1 MSRSHRSS
9 PGGLVKLPNSS
20 SDFSVFST
28 NGEQLTGD
36 LTGYNEL
43 AHEFDR
49 KRIVLYCEVSA
60 DAIVLGT
67 RLMVQI
73 IGGREE
79 RAIFIRKYA
88 VSGPFFTGDFIN
100 RFYDDA
106 RARVENLDQIKYRV
120 IGLITDGD
128 LPIRDRSTSLSFL
141 PALTGKL
148 LIREPVRIKIGDL
161 SLSFGVVRTII
172 KTLNEKNIHEYKI
185 AIAQY
190 PVDIDILISPHVPD
204 PDLEIPDSGQEKVQP
219 VFKKKEPVFRAV
231 SEIYDRQ
238 RTTLFKTGSQD
249 PETVS
254 RTLKNALLSSDLFNG
269 ILRAHPEDTRDIL
282 DLYRDDPGLLYL
294 VLEKIF
300 TCNKTLDGVPQDIIA
315 LAVSHRI
322 ASVTDPGS
330 DDTGRELLRI
340 GYTTS
345 GNEDLK
351 SRISQYL
358 ISHGIFEDYLIVD
371 LFEKSVKSADAQLLQ
386 SVVEN
391 PAFTPDNLQTLKK
404 HISSYP
410 FGQDQVLAF
419 IEALLASS
427 FEKEPKSKGHRIYR
441 EIIRRYLDLGFNT
454 RKLNLVQE
462 RYGRPWD
469 PLPRPA
475 GSDKKILIIMVI
487 AIIALIGL
495 AFLYFGLFPF
505 TPGSEPAFNG
515 SNGTNVTPDASVNT
529 GMPIQPVNSSG
540 GMGNQTGLT
549 EVNRSPTMGTVPS
562 VTPAPGELPVAPAN
576 ASVTGQNNFS

>member
-1 MSRSHRSS
+1 MNRSHRSS
-9 PGGLVKLPNSS
+9 PGGLVKLPSSS

-28 NGEQLTGD
+28 NGDQLTGD

-60 DAIVLGT
+60 AAIVLGT

-79 RAIFIRKYA
+79 RAIYFGKYA
-88 VSGPFFTGDFIN
+88 IAEPFFKGDFIN

-106 RARVENLDQIKYRV
+106 RARVEHLDQIKYRV
-120 IGLITDGD
+120 LGLINEGD
-128 LPIRDRSTSLSFL
+128 LPIRERSTSLSFI
-141 PALTGKL
+141 PAITGKL
-148 LIREPVRIKIGDL
+148 LIREPVRIKTGDL
-161 SLSFGVVRTII
+161 SLSLGVVRTII
-172 KTLNEKNIHEYKI
+172 KTLKEKNIQNYKI

-204 PDLEIPDSGQEKVQP
+204 PDLEIPDSGPEKVQP

-238 RTTLFKTGSQD
+238 RTTLFKIGSQD

-282 DLYRDDPGLLYL
+282 DLYRGDPGLLYVIL
-294 VLEKIF
+294 KKIY
-300 TCNKTLDGVPQDIIA
+300 TVSKTLDGVPQEIIA
-315 LAVSHRI
+315 LAVSHII
-322 ASVTDPGS
+322 ASGTDPGS
-330 DDTGRELLRI
+330 DEAGRVLLKT

-345 GNEDLK
+345 ENEDLK
-351 SRISQYL
+351 FRISQYL
-358 ISHGIFEDYLIVD
+358 ISNGIFEDYLIRD
-371 LFEKSVKSADAQLLQ
+371 LFEKSLKTADAQLLQ
-386 SVVEN
+386 SVVGN
-391 PAFTPDNLQTLKK
+391 PEFTPDNFQILKK
-404 HISSYP
+404 CISSYP
-410 FGQDQVLAF
+410 FGQDPVLAF
-419 IEALLASS
+419 IEALFASS

-441 EIIRRYLDLGFNT
+441 EIIRRYQDLGFNT

-462 RYGRPWD
+462 RYGRPRE

-475 GSDKKILIIMVI
+475 GSDKKILIIAVI

-495 AFLYFGLFPF
+495 AFVYFGLFPF
-505 TPGSEPAFNG
+505 TPGSEQTFNG
-515 SNGTNVTPDASVNT
+515 SNGTNGTPDASVNP
-529 GMPIQPVNSSG
+529 GMPAQPANSSAV
-540 GMGNQTGLT
+540 MGNQTGLT
-549 EVNRSPTMGTVPS
+549 EVNRSPTMGTVTL
-562 VTPAPGELPVAPAN
+562 VIQPGEAPVAPAN
-576 ASVTGQNNFS
+576 GSVTGQNTFS

>member
-49 KRIVLYCEVSA
+49 KRIMFYCEVSA

-79 RAIFIRKYA
+79 RAIFIRKYS

-106 RARVENLDQIKYRV
+106 RARVEHLDQIKYRV
-120 IGLITDGD
+120 LGLVKDGD
-128 LPIRDRSTSLSFL
+128 LPIRERGITFSSL

-161 SLSFGVVRTII
+161 TLSFGVVRTII
-172 KTLNEKNIHEYKI
+172 KTLNEKKIPDYKI

-190 PVDIDILISPHVPD
+190 PVDIDILVSPHVTD
-204 PDLEIPDSGQEKVQP
+204 PDLEIPDNGQEKVQS
-219 VFKKKEPVFRAV
+219 VFKKKEPVFRAL
-231 SEIYDRQ
+231 SEIYDRHY
-238 RTTLFKTGSQD
+238 TTLYKTGIGD
-249 PETVS
+249 PDTVS
-254 RTLKNALLSSDLFNG
+254 RALKNALLTSELFNG
-269 ILRAHPEDTRDIL
+269 ILTAHPKDTRDIL
-282 DLYRDDPGLLYL
+282 DLYRDDPDLLYL
-294 VLEKIF
+294 VLKKIF
-300 TCNKTLDGVPQDIIA
+300 AGNKTLDGIPQDIIA

-330 DDTGRELLRI
+330 DETGRELLRI

-391 PAFTPDNLQTLKK
+391 PKFTPDNLQILKK
-404 HISSYP
+404 YIFSYP

-419 IEALLASS
+419 IEALLASR
-427 FEKEPKSKGHRIYR
+427 FEEEPKSKGRRIYR
-441 EIIRRYLDLGFNT
+441 EIIRRYQDQQFNT

-462 RYGRPWD
+462 RYGRPRE
-469 PLPRPA
+469 PQPGPA
-475 GSDKKILIIMVI
+475 GVDKKIMIVAVIAVI
-487 AIIALIGL
+487 AIIGL
-495 AFLYFGLFPF
+495 VFVYFGLFPF
-505 TPGSEPAFNG
+505 TPGSNQTFNG
-515 SNGTNVTPDASVNT
+515 TMGTNVTPDASGNP
-529 GMPIQPVNSSG
+529 GFLAQPADRPVIV
-540 GMGNQTGLT
+540 GNQTNLT
-549 EVNRSPTMGTVPS
+549 EGNQSPSPGSGTL
-562 VTPAPGELPVAPAN
+562 VTQAPGEVPVTPVN
-576 ASVTGQNNFS
+576 ARVTSEN